1 MECQTDEDKQK
12 PKKKNCEL
20 NKKEIQLTK
29 RKGKETEEEN
39 KIIYTVVPVLP
50 TIYMMI
56 WRWHI

>member
-1 MECQTDEDKQK
+1 MKTNKNQ
-12 PKKKNCEL
+12 KKKNCEL

-56 WRWHI
+56 